1 MLGIF
6 TFIST
11 EGIDGGSVV
20 CRSIDFHIATPMMM
34 FIPLWFF
41 HMNAIQPPQSS
52 QEPSWSV
59 QQAIAI
65 MAVDNLTLDQK
76 SFDLLSAVD
85 RGELTV
91 EDVIAMTHQE
101 IQQLIQK

>member
-1 MLGIF
+1 
-6 TFIST
+6 
-11 EGIDGGSVV
+11 
-20 CRSIDFHIATPMMM
+20 
-34 FIPLWFF
+34 
-41 HMNAIQPPQSS
+41 
-52 QEPSWSV
+52 
-59 QQAIAI
+59 